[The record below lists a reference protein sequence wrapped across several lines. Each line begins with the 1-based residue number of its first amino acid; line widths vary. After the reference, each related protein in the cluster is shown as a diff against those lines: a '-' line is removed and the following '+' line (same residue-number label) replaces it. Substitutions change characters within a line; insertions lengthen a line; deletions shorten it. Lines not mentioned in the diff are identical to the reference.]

1 MARSGALAQLD
12 LDALSDEELEELQ
25 VQVTQKLTER
35 VQNRVAALRT
45 LSRRAG
51 FELSLVKIGEE
62 LQRRGGGQRTSQT
75 SRQDRRA
82 RAVSPKYRNPDNPA
96 QEWSGRGHRPKWL
109 QEQLAAG
116 RQLSDLTIHTT
127 TET

>member
-1 MARSGALAQLD
+1 MARSGALAELD

-25 VQVTQKLTER
+25 TQVTQKLTQR
-35 VQNRVAALRT
+35 VQNRVEALRSMT
-45 LSRRAG
+45 RRAG

-75 SRQDRRA
+75 SNQNRRG

-109 QEQLAAG
+109 QEKLTAG
-116 RQLSDLTIHTT
+116 RQLSEFAIS
-127 TET
+127 